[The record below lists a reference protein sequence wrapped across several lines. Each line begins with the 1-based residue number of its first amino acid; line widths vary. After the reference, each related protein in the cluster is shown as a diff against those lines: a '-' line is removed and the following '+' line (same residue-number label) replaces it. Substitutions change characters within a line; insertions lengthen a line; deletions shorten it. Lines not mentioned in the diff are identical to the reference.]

1 MSDVEPWLQPWIDAV
16 AVRQRLARTRTG
28 ATYLAI
34 ARVVAAVLSAPR
46 RLTEPGLFA
55 PAPPLQMPWFPAWP
69 GLTSRP
75 VHDPADFA
83 WTKVLRQAHAEIRAE
98 MLAVRERFD
107 LAAFGYG
114 DPLKPWTT
122 YYFYVQ
128 GRPIE
133 DHLKECPRTA
143 AALAEVPTNGAHVC
157 FSAIQPGSGLD
168 PHVGPTNTS
177 LTAHLG
183 LANCE
188 GAKLFVTGEALD
200 YRDGEMIVF
209 DDTFIHWVEHKGT
222 ETRFT
227 LMVTFFHPDLS
238 AIERWFVREMTK
250 FASP

>member
-1 MSDVEPWLQPWIDAV
+1 MSQVEPWVQPWIDAV
-16 AVRQRLARTRTG
+16 AERQRLARSRTG
-28 ATYLAI
+28 ATYLGI

-46 RLTEPGLFA
+46 RLTKPNLFA
-55 PAPPLQMPWFPAWP
+55 PDPPLQMPWFPPWP

-75 VHDPADFA
+75 IYDPTEFA
-83 WTKVLRQAHAEIRAE
+83 WTEVLRQAHADILAE
-98 MLAVRERFD
+98 MLTVRERFD

-133 DHLKECPRTA
+133 DHLKACPRTA

-157 FSAIQPGSGLD
+157 YSAIPAGSGLN

-188 GAKLFVTGEALD
+188 GAKLFVVGEALE